1 MRVSIYI
8 IVLLLSVAFISCKD
22 NPVDKYGTTVVDKFK
37 STEQFAD
44 QVSLQNI
51 QQSVT
56 TFRLTNS
63 RFPEDLKELSDFAG
77 TPLDPEKY
85 DYDSSTGKVTAKN

>member
-8 IVLLLSVAFISCKD
+8 IVLLLSVAFVSCKD
-22 NPVDKYGTTVVDKFK
+22 NPVDNYGTTVVDKYK

-44 QVSLQNI
+44 RVSLQNI

-56 TFRLTNS
+56 TFRLTNG
-63 RFPEDLKELSDFAG
+63 RFPEDLEELSNFAG
-77 TPLDPEKY
+77 TPLDPGKY
-85 DYDSSTGKVTAKN
+85 EYDASTGKVTAKN